1 MSSADVPPV
10 SHQERPIDVT
20 GVLSTQDADW
30 PDALVD
36 TAAALL
42 RMSRK
47 RIGSASLLLMNRRT
61 VSASIRGVM
70 SPALYLGG
78 ILVLHITIPALFS
91 MESFTSSRSVPVRTR
106 GLPSFNLSGLDF
118 SNETYRDSY
127 WLTILES
134 GTGSLYFLP
143 SILGSTTTVGVR
155 DGTLYDVPE
164 PNAGQGNVTVNAI
177 GFNLTCGYLKN
188 VETTKWTLDKGRWTI
203 VVDGMDAGSVSPT
216 ERIEIGSLLLCSGV
230 RVAGNHECEFG
241 LMRCRP
247 KTNIPVPSISA
258 GHPLAIA
265 LGNRLCSLTTLFT
278 FPTHCMSPGRY
289 ASPTRPLRVFVPSRR
304 VPVRS
309 TPSIPVMEINPTRF
323 QARKF
328 LPPVTTQPG
337 IISTVMRNETFY
349 PWNYTLWYSTIPIV
363 DSKENIGPRV
373 SLKPPM
379 NTSVSEIQLLSC
391 SQSLVSQT
399 AVLDAQSL
407 RLMAVNSSI
416 EKSVSSW
423 TPATLTREDLL
434 KNPVDMLGE
443 PDPLLLLHSWQAL
456 YGSGSMPVS
465 PIPLMFDLTVDIEPL
480 FLSVADLY
488 LNQKLG
494 LLAPTPKSE
503 IFLHDVENTLS
514 TIVAAMF
521 WTVGNIAPPP
531 GYEGFVFHKSDNPS
545 HRFQIHEPSN
555 SPIML
560 EGNATVNTLL
570 TQITAGLAI
579 SIALILLSL
588 PFSIPCKHAKPE
600 IDIPIDGVGILHAI
614 WLYRNHPQLETLL
627 KQVDHPTDNNLRA
640 AGMIRTTLIGGGL
653 RRRRSSES
661 IQL

>member
-47 RIGSASLLLMNRRT
+47 RIGSASLLLMNRRI

-91 MESFTSSRSVPVRTR
+91 MESFTSSRSVPVRKR

-216 ERIEIGSLLLCSGV
+216 
-230 RVAGNHECEFG
+230 
-241 LMRCRP
+241 
-247 KTNIPVPSISA
+247 
-258 GHPLAIA
+258 
-265 LGNRLCSLTTLFT
+265 
-278 FPTHCMSPGRY
+278 
-289 ASPTRPLRVFVPSRR
+289 
-304 VPVRS
+304 
-309 TPSIPVMEINPTRF
+309 
-323 QARKF
+323 
-328 LPPVTTQPG
+328 QPG

-349 PWNYTLWYSTIPIV
+349 PGTILYGTAPF
-363 DSKENIGPRV
+363 
-373 SLKPPM
+373 
-379 NTSVSEIQLLSC
+379 
-391 SQSLVSQT
+391 QSLILKRISDHDQT

-570 TQITAGLAI
+570 TQVRVDITAGLAI

-614 WLYRNHPQLETLL
+614 WLYRNHPQLETLP

-653 RRRRSSES
+653 RQRRSSES